1 MTAKLLKLN
10 TGTKR
15 PMPPEGLGDISGEA
29 PHTSIV
35 PAKGLGLWVQETFIR
50 EGGALFNPEH
60 QHLSEADLEF
70 LWAGSAFVKQG
81 RTVLG
86 QAEEVMFRAGGWQK
100 ERQEQQ
106 MLEWFGHIPKFLI
119 TLAADYCVQS
129 SDADFCAL
137 VEHELYHVGQK
148 KDDFGA
154 PAFTRDGL
162 PKLSIRGHDVEE
174 FLGVVKRY
182 GVGDPGGALAQLAG
196 LARGTPEVSRSAI
209 AGACG
214 TCLLKA
220 A

>member
-1 MTAKLLKLN
+1 MKPR
-10 TGTKR
+10 R
-15 PMPPEGLGDISGEA
+15 PMPPLGLGDLSGQA
-29 PHTSIV
+29 PHTTIV
-35 PAKGLGLWVQETFIR
+35 PAEGLSLWVQETFIR
-50 EGGALFNPEH
+50 EGAALFNPEH
-60 QHLSEADLEF
+60 QHLADADLEF
-70 LWAGSAFVKQG
+70 LWAGNAFVKQG

-106 MLEWFGHIPKFLI
+106 MREWFGHIPKFLI
-119 TLAADYCVQS
+119 TLAADYCAQA
-129 SDADFCAL
+129 SDSDFCAL

-162 PKLSIRGHDVEE
+162 PKLGIRGHDVEE